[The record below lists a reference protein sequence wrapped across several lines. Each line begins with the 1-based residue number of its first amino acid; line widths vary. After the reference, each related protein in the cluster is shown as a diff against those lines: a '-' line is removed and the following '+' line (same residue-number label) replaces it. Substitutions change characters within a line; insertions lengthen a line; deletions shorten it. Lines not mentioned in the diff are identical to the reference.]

1 MAGSTPGWEQLE
13 GAIGGA
19 VVLAGSAAY
28 GRLERPFNAR
38 FDQVRPQAVVR
49 CASPGD
55 AAETIGFARRHGLGL
70 ALRSGGHDFAG
81 RSSSRGMVLDVG
93 PMAGVS
99 VSDGMARVGAGT
111 RLGQVAETLQPQD
124 LTIPGGTCPSV
135 GITGLTLGGGLGL
148 LGRRYGLTADHLL
161 AAQVV
166 VADGRILDCDDH
178 HHPELFWGLR
188 GGGAGQLGVVT
199 SLVFRLRPAPPATNF
214 RLTWPSRHAAAV
226 IAAWQEWAPTAPDEL
241 AASLVLAVPAE
252 LDRPPVVVVFG
263 VMLGGQGD
271 TAGLLE
277 ALVARVGAA
286 PASTFAEQLSYW
298 ETLERWARLDHTTSD
313 PAGLAPPGPTP
324 PPGYHVIKSEFVA
337 RPLPA
342 EAVAGLVGNL
352 TERRAQGQAR
362 ELDFSPWGGAYNRV
376 PADATAFV
384 HRDQLYSLKHA
395 VVVDPAAS
403 AAAKQAAH
411 RWAARSWASV
421 HRWGSGGVFPNFA
434 DPDLEDWANAYWGAN
449 LDRLRRV
456 KARYDPDNRF
466 QFPPSPPVR

>member
-1 MAGSTPGWEQLE
+1 MAGSTPGWEQLD
-13 GAIGGA
+13 GAIGGE
-19 VVLAGSAAY
+19 VLLAGSAAY

-38 FDQVRPQAVVR
+38 FDQLRPQAVVR
-49 CASPGD
+49 CASPED

-70 ALRSGGHDFAG
+70 ALRAGGHDFAG
-81 RSSSRGMVLDVG
+81 RSSSRGVVLDVA

-99 VSDGMARVGAGT
+99 VSGEVARVGGGT
-111 RLGQVAETLQPQD
+111 RLGELSRSLQAHD
-124 LTIPGGTCPSV
+124 LTVPSGSCPTV
-135 GITGLTLGGGLGL
+135 GIAGLTLGGGLGI

-188 GGGAGQLGVVT
+188 GGGAGQFGVVT

-214 RLTWPSRHAAAV
+214 RLTWPPRHAAAV
-226 IAAWQEWAPTAPDEL
+226 IAAWQGWAPTAPEEL

-271 TAGLLE
+271 AAGLLE
-277 ALVARVGAA
+277 GLVDQVGAA
-286 PASTFAEQLSYW
+286 PASSFAKQLSYW
-298 ETLERWARLDHTTSD
+298 ETLDRWARLDHTTSD
-313 PAGLAPPGPTP
+313 PAGLAPPGRVAA
-324 PPGYHVIKSEFVA
+324 PGYHVIRSEFFD
-337 RPLPA
+337 RPLPT
-342 EAVAGLVGNL
+342 EAVTALVGHL
-352 TERRAQGQAR
+352 IEGRANGQAR

-395 VVVDPAAS
+395 VVVDPAAP
-403 AAAKQAAH
+403 AAALQAAH
-411 RWAARSWASV
+411 DWADRSWASV
-421 HRWGSGGVFPNFA
+421 HPWGSGGVFPNFA
-434 DPDLEDWANAYWGAN
+434 DPDLQDWANAYWGAN
-449 LDRLRRV
+449 LERLRRV
-456 KARYDPDNRF
+456 KARYDPDDRF
-466 QFPPSPPVR
+466 HSPQSLPVR